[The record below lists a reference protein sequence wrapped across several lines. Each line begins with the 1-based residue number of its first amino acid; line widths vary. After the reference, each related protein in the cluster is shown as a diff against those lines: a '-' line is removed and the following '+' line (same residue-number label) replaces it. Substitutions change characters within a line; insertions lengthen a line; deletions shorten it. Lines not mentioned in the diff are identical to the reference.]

1 MKTYRASEGERLDTI
16 VYAHYDTLE
25 VFPQVLQLNA
35 RLTTLLKDGDI
46 VKLPDITITAIKEPE
61 LW

>member
-16 VYAHYDTLE
+16 VYAHYGSLE
-25 VFPQVLQLNA
+25 HFAEVLAKNA
-35 RLTTLLKDGDI
+35 RLQTLLKDGDM
-46 VKLPDITITAIKEPE
+46 VKLPEFPTAPTKEPE